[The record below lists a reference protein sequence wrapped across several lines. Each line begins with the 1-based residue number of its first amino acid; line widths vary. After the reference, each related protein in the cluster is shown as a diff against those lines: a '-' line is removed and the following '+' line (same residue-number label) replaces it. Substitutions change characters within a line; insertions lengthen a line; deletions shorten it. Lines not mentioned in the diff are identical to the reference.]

1 LPFGPAI
8 RRALSSAA
16 CLALVACALGSVT
29 RPARADVVPPHDRV
43 IIVVMEN
50 KSYDVARIQPY
61 TMSLQAQGATFAR
74 SFATSHPSQPNYLS
88 LFAGWDINV
97 TSDACPAPGSPYS
110 LENLGHALE
119 AQGKTWR
126 AYSEN
131 LAVVGS
137 TACSYD
143 GSASTGLYVR
153 KHAPWTYFNNVD
165 HTNERPYSDLAA
177 DIAANTLPNLVY
189 VIPNNCHNSHNST
202 TAGCS
207 TANADTWLSTALP
220 PLIGALG
227 PNGLL
232 ILTWDE
238 DDNASGNHILTV
250 FVGPKVQPGF
260 VSNISVSHLSVVRT
274 ISDAFG
280 LASFNQ
286 AAVASPIL
294 DVWITPVP
302 SRPTS
307 WGLIKATYR

>member
-8 RRALSSAA
+8 RRALWSAA

-29 RPARADVVPPHDRV
+29 RPVRADVVPPHDRV

-189 VIPNNCHNSHNST
+189 VIPNNCHNTHNST
-202 TAGCS
+202 TPGCNTAAG
-207 TANADTWLSTALP
+207 DVWLSTNLP

-238 DDNASGNHILTV
+238 DDNGSGNHILTV

-302 SRPTS
+302 SHPTS
-307 WGLIKATYR
+307 WGLIKSTYR